1 MKIKF
6 KKIHADAKIPVAAT
20 PEAGAYDLV
29 CTEVEVHENY
39 TSCKLGFATEIP
51 EGWRGVCVARS
62 SVSKTGWMLANGIGI
77 IDSDYRGEWEV
88 RFVAVPKDVTT
99 DEIGTYYSSTLD
111 TLPFPYRVGDRVAQ
125 VYFEQVEQVTFTE
138 QELSPSQ
145 REGGFGSTGR

>member
-88 RFVAVPKDVTT
+88 RFVPIVYLKNTMLTVNPVK
-99 DEIGTYYSSTLD
+99 EL
-111 TLPFPYRVGDRVAQ
+111 FPYKKGDRVAQ
-125 VYFEQVEQVTFTE
+125 VYFERVEDVQFIE
-138 QELSPSQ
+138 SELATSE
-145 REGGFGSTGR
+145 RDGGFGSTGK